1 MDFIKSTSEKMNL
14 WPVEHFFPPF
24 FFPDQCCFSADLEKT
39 GEKSVQLARGSF
51 FRKYF
56 LWNPY
61 FSFLLRNYIMEN
73 RTSLGTDLISMNISW
88 SYEDLELLENNYDFT
103 ISLIFTVVRSITLIL
118 GIIVH
123 RAFYKLMKRIPGRAI
138 NQIIYPYMVIYL

>member
-1 MDFIKSTSEKMNL
+1 
-14 WPVEHFFPPF
+14 
-24 FFPDQCCFSADLEKT
+24 
-39 GEKSVQLARGSF
+39 
-51 FRKYF
+51 
-56 LWNPY
+56 
-61 FSFLLRNYIMEN
+61 MEN
-73 RTSLGTDLISMNISW
+73 RTSLGTDLLSMNISW

>member
-1 MDFIKSTSEKMNL
+1 MWMSELSWVERWISKDKETLSFQDWQKSYCWK
-14 WPVEHFFPPF
+14 
-24 FFPDQCCFSADLEKT
+24 
-39 GEKSVQLARGSF
+39 KSI
-51 FRKYF
+51 
-56 LWNPY
+56 NHHCT
-61 FSFLLRNYIMEN
+61 SFLLRNYIMEN
-73 RTSLGTDLISMNISW
+73 RTSHGTDLLSMNISW

-138 NQIIYPYMVIYL
+138 NQIIYPYMVIYP

>member
-1 MDFIKSTSEKMNL
+1 
-14 WPVEHFFPPF
+14 
-24 FFPDQCCFSADLEKT
+24 
-39 GEKSVQLARGSF
+39 
-51 FRKYF
+51 
-56 LWNPY
+56 
-61 FSFLLRNYIMEN
+61 MEN
-73 RTSLGTDLISMNISW
+73 KTSLGTDLLSMNISW

>member
-1 MDFIKSTSEKMNL
+1 
-14 WPVEHFFPPF
+14 
-24 FFPDQCCFSADLEKT
+24 
-39 GEKSVQLARGSF
+39 
-51 FRKYF
+51 
-56 LWNPY
+56 
-61 FSFLLRNYIMEN
+61 MEN
-73 RTSLGTDLISMNISW
+73 RTSLGTDLLSMNISW

-138 NQIIYPYMVIYL
+138 NQIIYPYMVIYP

>member
-1 MDFIKSTSEKMNL
+1 
-14 WPVEHFFPPF
+14 
-24 FFPDQCCFSADLEKT
+24 
-39 GEKSVQLARGSF
+39 
-51 FRKYF
+51 
-56 LWNPY
+56 
-61 FSFLLRNYIMEN
+61 MEN
-73 RTSLGTDLISMNISW
+73 RTSLGTDLLSMNISW

-138 NQIIYPYMVIYL
+138 NQIIYPYMVIYS